1 MIEHQSIPPGRTE
14 GRRVMPKGTT
24 PALQLQPL
32 DDIQSFQRAK
42 VTSWCVIQNLIFVF
56 IRNKSQERIKTWS
69 FDVLHLPSIK
79 TEPQF
84 IWFKSNS
91 AEHIYG
97 EVSVLVGKKRL
108 ECPLDPN
115 SHFLHHILSISKTF
129 TAYTYSQHQQTVSVY
144 SHYTPPRWEDQG
156 KDHSSSVV
164 QSNDSARMAWSNL
177 ERFYGDRAER
187 SLP

>member
-97 EVSVLVGKKRL
+97 EVSVLVGKKGWSVPWIPIL
-108 ECPLDPN
+108 TFSITYYPFPKPL
-115 SHFLHHILSISKTF
+115 LHIHTVNTNRQYLFILITHLPDGKT
-129 TAYTYSQHQQTVSVY
+129 
-144 SHYTPPRWEDQG
+144 
-156 KDHSSSVV
+156 K
-164 QSNDSARMAWSNL
+164 
-177 ERFYGDRAER
+177 ERTTRAV
-187 SLP
+187 